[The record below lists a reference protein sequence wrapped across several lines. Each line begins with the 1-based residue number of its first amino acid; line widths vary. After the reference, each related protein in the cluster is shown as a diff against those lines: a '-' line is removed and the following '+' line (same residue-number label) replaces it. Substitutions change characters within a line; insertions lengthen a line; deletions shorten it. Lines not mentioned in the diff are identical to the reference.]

1 MGEEWQRAVGHERVQ
16 GTKDMR
22 ENDISIGRDKHD
34 PLGKLLLR
42 VGLLLICSKKSSTPL
57 VVIPLQ
63 ISTFFG
69 FEPS

>member
-1 MGEEWQRAVGHERVQ
+1 
-16 GTKDMR
+16 MR
-22 ENDISIGRDKHD
+22 ENDASIGRDKHD
-34 PLGKLLLR
+34 PLEKLLLR
-42 VGLLLICSKKSSTPL
+42 VGLLLICWKKSSTPL